1 MVNVSFQTNSITV
14 SGGTTVDVVNN
25 TVGVSKTQTVNTLTQ
40 SASTSSLDVSKDV
53 VNVGIG
59 AAGSLSTLNDV
70 DLTGKIDQ
78 SVLVYEAAT
87 GLFKANLQTVP
98 SIADGGDF

>member
-1 MVNVSFQTNSITV
+1 MLESERRLFSNFE
-14 SGGTTVDVVNN
+14 
-25 TVGVSKTQTVNTLTQ
+25 
-40 SASTSSLDVSKDV
+40 
-53 VNVGIG
+53 
-59 AAGSLSTLNDV
+59 DV